1 MAVSLHRFSRRSLFA
16 TGALALRALAD
27 HPRGPKGQLFDS
39 DWKRYSD
46 PATEL
51 EVYRLTDPSYTS
63 TLPDY
68 TNRIISRNSA
78 SLLFCCDRAGSP
90 QAFRMDLKSGETRQL
105 TDRPDLDGASLNLL
119 PDGRSFCYFADR
131 TLYLVNFASLREREV
146 YTLPEGWD
154 RSPGLSV
161 ASDSAHVIFAER
173 RGARSRLR
181 AVSLAQ
187 SAPRTILEAAIPISN
202 PIERPLRGQI
212 LYSAMP
218 EAQPPEVWLVDP
230 DGRHN
235 RRLKLASGTTGPANW
250 SPDGRTLLYLN
261 FPDDR
266 RLLNAIR
273 EHFPDDDKDKLVAP
287 TSQYVQFGFN
297 RDTSVF
303 VGASRNV
310 ASPFILILLRVTRRE
325 LTLCEHKASHPET
338 VAPMFSPDAQR
349 IYFQSDRH
357 GKPALYSMH
366 VERLVEKIGEDKE

>member
-1 MAVSLHRFSRRSLFA
+1 MAVWLHRFSRRFLFA
-16 TGALALRALAD
+16 TGALALRAVAD
-27 HPRGPKGQLFDS
+27 HPSGPKGQLFDS
-39 DWKRYSD
+39 DWRRYSD

-51 EVYRLTDPSYTS
+51 EVYRITDPTYTS

-90 QAFRMDLKSGETRQL
+90 QAFRMDLKTGETRQL
-105 TDRPDLDGASLNLL
+105 TDRPNLDAASLNLL

-131 TLYLVNFASLREREV
+131 ILYLVNFATLREREV
-146 YTLPEGWD
+146 YTIPEGWD

-161 ASDSAHVIFAER
+161 TSDSALAVFAER
-173 RGARSRLR
+173 RDDRSRLR
-181 AVSLAQ
+181 GVPFAAG
-187 SAPRTILEAAIPISN
+187 APRSILEAGVPISN
-202 PIERPLRGQI
+202 PIERPLRGQF
-212 LYSAMP
+212 LYRAMP
-218 EAQPPEVWLVDP
+218 EAQASEIWIVDR
-230 DGRHN
+230 DGRRN
-235 RRLKLASGTTGPANW
+235 RRLKLAAGATGPANW
-250 SPDGRTLLYLN
+250 SADGRTLLYLN

-266 RLLNAIR
+266 KQLNAIR

-310 ASPFILILLRVTRRE
+310 ASPVILILLRVTHRE

-338 VAPMFSPDAQR
+338 VGPMFSPDAQR
-349 IYFQSDRH
+349 VYFQSDRH
-357 GKPALYSMH
+357 GKPALYAMH